1 MSRKDEKG
9 VVSEETSLPAEAPAN
24 QQGTAQE
31 AAAAAKETGGESKG
45 GAAEGGGDRTAA
57 LEREIADL
65 KDQLLRRAAD
75 YENFRKR
82 MFREREDAVRYAN
95 QMLLLDLV
103 PVIDDF
109 ERAILSAESSR
120 DFDKLHDGIVLI
132 ERQLSSMLEKK
143 WELARFESTGQAFD
157 PERHHAIATE
167 DRPDV
172 EAATVVEEYQS
183 GYLFRDRVL
192 RPARVR
198 VAQPAPRETK
208 EQNST
213 QSKET

>member
-1 MSRKDEKG
+1 MSKKDEKG
-9 VVSEETSLPAEAPAN
+9 VVSEEASLPANAPQN
-24 QQGTAQE
+24 PKGGAQE
-31 AAAAAKETGGESKG
+31 AAAGTETGDEGKVES
-45 GAAEGGGDRTAA
+45 AEGGEDRIAA

-82 MFREREDAVRYAN
+82 MAREREDAVKYAN

-120 DFDKLHDGIVLI
+120 EFDKLHDGIVLI
-132 ERQLSSMLEKK
+132 ERQLAAMLAKK
-143 WELARFESTGQAFD
+143 WELTRFESMGHVFD
-157 PERHHAIATE
+157 PERHHAIAME
-167 DRPDV
+167 ERPDT
-172 EAATVVEEYQS
+172 EAAIVVEEYQT
-183 GYLFRDRVL
+183 GYLFRDRVI
-192 RPARVR
+192 RPASVK

-208 EQNST
+208 EQNSM
-213 QSKET
+213 QDKET